1 MFINEIYSESECSE
15 TEDVQSSII
24 TDLTNM
30 FDINYE
36 EPDRNRLFLALNRGC
51 FEYPDY

>member
-36 EPDRNRLFLALNRGC
+36 EPDRNRLFFG
-51 FEYPDY
+51 FEQRMF